1 MSCSC
6 HHHKGKVRFPVF
18 FAIIILLGALCVV
31 NDLLA
36 LDPPVTRL
44 EVPFNATPF
53 PAPKEA
59 APLFASPQWEGLP
72 DLWLRPPPVFSLYTT
87 YATNV
92 ALFPVVPARY
102 IHFACRGGAITL
114 DLDTG
119 KVTWPETLSVDDA
132 SVEFWLAVETVYP
145 RLHLHLKAK

>member
-6 HHHKGKVRFPVF
+6 HHHKGKVHFPVF
-18 FAIIILLGALCVV
+18 FAIIILLGALCVA

-44 EVPFNATPF
+44 EATFNATPF

-59 APLFASPQWEGLP
+59 VSLFVAPAWEPCPRVFLT
-72 DLWLRPPPVFSLYTT
+72 PVFRFLLTE
-87 YATNV
+87 
-92 ALFPVVPARY
+92 VPLLTIGPTRY

-119 KVTWPETLSVDDA
+119 RVTWPETLSVDDA
-132 SVEFWLAVETVYP
+132 AVEFWLAVETVYP
-145 RLHLHLKAK
+145 RLRLPLKAK